1 MLKIEKI
8 YNFPSF
14 NQDKVV
20 RENDK
25 RDNDY
30 ARNNNI
36 DFYFDN
42 KNLFLLFTN
51 EFKEELLSREFIMNL
66 LLLSNQINIEKITL
80 FISNDN
86 KAFSKL
92 LQGIL
97 TIGFIA
103 EKDSIDDKY
112 SMFTL
117 GLHREDEEIEEID
130 F

>member
-14 NQDKVV
+14 NQDIGV
-20 RENDK
+20 RENVK
-25 RDNDY
+25 R
-30 ARNNNI
+30 AHEHVRNNNI

-66 LLLSNQINIEKITL
+66 LILSNQINIEKITL

>member
-1 MLKIEKI
+1 MLKIENI

-66 LLLSNQINIEKITL
+66 LILSNQINIEKITL

-103 EKDSIDDKY
+103 EKHSIDDKY

>member
-25 RDNDY
+25 RGNDY

-42 KNLFLLFTN
+42 MNLFLLFTN

-66 LLLSNQINIEKITL
+66 LILSNQINIEKITL